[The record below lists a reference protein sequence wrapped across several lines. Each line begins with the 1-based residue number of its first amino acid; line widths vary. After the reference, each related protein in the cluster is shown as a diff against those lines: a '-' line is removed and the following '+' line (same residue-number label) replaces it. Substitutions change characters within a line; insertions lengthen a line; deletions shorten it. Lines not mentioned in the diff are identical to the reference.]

1 MGFLSDRFP
10 TMTKHLGVFGEAW
23 RGQTEA
29 DKAFKPK
36 EEHEFLP
43 AALEIMEKPASPG
56 MRWLMLIICTL
67 FVLALIWA
75 FLGKIDVVATAAG
88 KTVPGDNVK
97 VVQPIE
103 IGSVRTIHVKNG
115 QFVKAGELLIE
126 LDPTLANADEAQSTQ
141 TLLSARIIQARNDAL
156 LAHLQGRRARFVPP
170 EGTPPDIIRTE
181 EAFVTNATAQ
191 YEAQRAALTQ
201 QRAESQAEL
210 AGANA
215 EIAKLEEALPFI
227 DQQLNARAELAERG
241 YFSKLQ
247 LLEYEQLRAEHLR
260 NIEVQQANKQRAEA
274 AIRRLSAELLSLRAG
289 FGRTAVTDLAEAN
302 DRATMANEELR
313 KAERMR
319 RFQELRSPVDGV
331 VQQLAVGTVG
341 GVVQPAEPLMVIVPC
356 QASPRKS
363 GNRFSGSGDAAQK
376 HTSGDASNA
385 ASCNR
390 GITVEA
396 FVQNKDIGFVS
407 VGQRVAV
414 KLEAFNFT
422 DYGLIEGTVTNI
434 SRDAIDQSQQPAGS
448 VRDENGRPIQP
459 GLVYA
464 AKIEL
469 ACGADDPGR
478 HALCDRVQPGMSV
491 QAEIKTGQRRI
502 IQYLLSPISQA
513 VNEAGRER

>member
-1 MGFLSDRFP
+1 MGFFSDRFP
-10 TMTKHLGVFGEAW
+10 TMTKHLAVFGEAW
-23 RGQTEA
+23 RGQNEA
-29 DKAFKPK
+29 DKAFKPE

-56 MRWLMLIICTL
+56 MRWLLLLICTL

-75 FLGKIDVVATAAG
+75 FFGRIDVVATAAG

-103 IGSVRTIHVKNG
+103 IGSVREIHVKNG

-126 LDPTLANADEAQSTQ
+126 LDPTLANADEAQSSQ

-170 EGTPPDIIRTE
+170 EGTTSDIIRTE
-181 EAFVTNATAQ
+181 EAFVANATAQ
-191 YEAQRAALTQ
+191 YDAQAAALTQ

-210 AGANA
+210 AAANA

-227 DQQLNARAELAERG
+227 DQQLGARAELAERG

-260 NIEVQQANKQRAEA
+260 NIEVQQANKMRAEA
-274 AIRRLSAELLSLRAG
+274 AIGRLNAELASLRAG

-302 DRATMANEELR
+302 DRATMAGEELR

-356 QASPRKS
+356 
-363 GNRFSGSGDAAQK
+363 
-376 HTSGDASNA
+376 TSGDASDA
-385 ASCNR
+385 ASCNG

-396 FVQNKDIGFVS
+396 FVQNKDIGFIK

-434 SRDAIDQSQQPAGS
+434 SRDAIDQSQHPAGS

-469 ACGADDPGR
+469 ACGKDDPER

-513 VNEAGRER
+513 VNEAARER

>member
-1 MGFLSDRFP
+1 MSVLADRFP
-10 TMTKHLGVFGEAW
+10 TMAKHLGVFGEAW
-23 RGQTEA
+23 RGQNEA

-75 FLGKIDVVATAAG
+75 FFGKIDVVATAAG
-88 KTVPGDNVK
+88 KAVPGDNIK

-103 IGSVRTIHVKNG
+103 IGSVREIHVKNG

-156 LAHLQGRRARFVPP
+156 LAHLQGKRARFVPP
-170 EGTPPDIIRTE
+170 EGTPPEIIQTE
-181 EAFVTNATAQ
+181 EAFVTNAVAQ
-191 YEAQRAALTQ
+191 YEAQRAAITQ

-227 DQQLNARAELAERG
+227 DQQLGARAELAERG
-241 YFSKLQ
+241 FFSKLQ

-274 AIRRLSAELLSLRAG
+274 AIGRLSAEMQSLKAG

-331 VQQLAVGTVG
+331 VQQLAVSTVG

-356 QASPRKS
+356 
-363 GNRFSGSGDAAQK
+363 
-376 HTSGDASNA
+376 TSGDASDA
-385 ASCNR
+385 ASCNG

-396 FVQNKDIGFVS
+396 FVQNKDIGFIK

-469 ACGADDPGR
+469 SCGQDDPER